1 MRIFTIF
8 VVVAV
13 MLVFG
18 CRSSEKA
25 AGTTPPDSVSTGAH
39 DAERG
44 ERPLD
49 DVDRDNRKAVD
60 YQNREDARGD
70 AARERDRRIDEDPVE
85 QPPETPPAE
94 EKPPR

>member
-1 MRIFTIF
+1 MT
-8 VVVAV
+8 
-13 MLVFG
+13 
-18 CRSSEKA
+18 
-25 AGTTPPDSVSTGAH
+25 
-39 DAERG
+39 AEGG

-49 DVDRDNRKAVD
+49 DVDRYNRKAVGE
-60 YQNREDARGD
+60 QNREDARRD